1 MQRNAFYKRM
11 KDTGYKPSNDVIR
24 KRFIGWKLGRISK
37 KYIDNM
43 TQERREL
50 LNLIKTIDQNIE
62 STDQLLESLMPN
74 VARIM
79 Q

>member
-1 MQRNAFYKRM
+1 M
-11 KDTGYKPSNDVIR
+11 KDHQYKPTTEVIR

-50 LNLIKTIDQNIE
+50 LDFIKQIDHNIE
-62 STDQLLESLMPN
+62 STDRLLESLMPN
-74 VARIM
+74 MTKIM
-79 Q
+79 QA